1 MANHLPEFSGELGI
15 HYPLHVLNRY
25 SLPELIELAERAR
38 QALEKFGFTRVWTND
53 NLEYRSVLA
62 SSAAILARL
71 PVKLGTAVTVPY
83 FRNPIDLAMAFATMA
98 ELSGGREISLGLGP
112 GSRSILTRHVT
123 RTKPLTIMAELAAA
137 LRTLFAGETL
147 RRETIPTLAE
157 YFHLNAE
164 HYALRFKPP
173 APINLFYGPSLLK
186 PAVLDL
192 VARHFDGVI
201 LQTLY
206 GVDDMEASLARLD
219 SARTQS
225 GADRPLRK
233 TMLVNA
239 SISRD
244 SQAARQHAKRFVSH
258 IVSGWPDDTLR
269 AKGIDPTAIRAVR
282 QAYAEN
288 RGVDDASSLT
298 PDQAVDRLIIAG
310 NAEQCAEKLRRLFSL
325 AARHRFSEIVIGVP
339 LGPDIPEV
347 IDLWGKDILPT
358 LGADQ
363 TGAPTVK

>member
-1 MANHLPEFSGELGI
+1 MSKSSSQFTGELGI

-25 SLPELIELAERAR
+25 SLPELLDLAERAR
-38 QALEKFGFTRVWTND
+38 QSLEPFGFTRVWTND

-98 ELSGGREISLGLGP
+98 ELSDGREISLGLGP
-112 GSRSILTRHVT
+112 GSRSILTRHVV
-123 RTKPLTIMAELAAA
+123 RTKPLTVMAELAVA
-137 LRTLFAGETL
+137 LRTLFAGDTL
-147 RRETIPTLAE
+147 KRDDIPTLAE
-157 YFHLNAE
+157 YFHLNAQ
-164 HYALRFKPP
+164 HYALRFRAP
-173 APINLFYGPSLLK
+173 APIHLYYGPSLLK

-206 GVDDMEASLARLD
+206 GIDDMETSLARLD
-219 SARTQS
+219 SARS
-225 GADRPLRK
+225 RFHPNAPLRK

-239 SISRD
+239 SVSRD
-244 SQAARQHAKRFVSH
+244 AQAARQHAKRFVSH
-258 IVSGWPDDTLR
+258 IVSGWPDETLKE
-269 AKGIDPTAIRAVR
+269 KGIDPKAIQAVR
-282 QAYAEN
+282 QAYADN

-298 PDQAVDRLIIAG
+298 PDEAVDRLIIAG
-310 NAEQCAEKLRRLFSL
+310 NAEQCVERLRELFSF
-325 AARHRFSEIVIGVP
+325 AMRHEFSEIVIGVP

-347 IDLWGKDILPT
+347 IDLWGKEILPA
-358 LGADQ
+358 LR
-363 TGAPTVK
+363 